1 MTCGSERVRSA
12 LVILAFCARPALAT
26 PADDAFKQG
35 RELFKAGQFA
45 EACTAFAESQR
56 LDPSFGTNF
65 NIAQC
70 SEKVGKLATALAIY
84 RDLAANDTNPT
95 RKAAA
100 ADLAAALAPRVP
112 AFELKIE
119 PRPPSL
125 EVLVDGAPCPACAQG
140 PFPVDVGPH
149 TIVVRAPTF
158 RDATATATAVESK
171 ATSVVFRLDPAT
183 TVPAAPVEP
192 PADDPG
198 PPASG
203 SSRKRLGVYT
213 TIGGGAVL
221 VTGVVFGVLARSK
234 WSEAKDVCGGSTTCA
249 DPLDTARASELGD
262 AARTRANL
270 STGLVIAGGVVAAI
284 GVVLY
289 VTSPTETAV
298 RVAGHA
304 SGDSAGV
311 TLSGRF

>member
-1 MTCGSERVRSA
+1 VTCGSERVRYA
-12 LVILAFCARPALAT
+12 LVILAVTARPALAT

-35 RELFKAGQFA
+35 RELFKAGKFA

-112 AFELKIE
+112 SLQLQLE
-119 PRPPSL
+119 PRPTGL
-125 EVLVDGAPCPACAQG
+125 EVQLDGAPCPACAQG

-149 TIVVRAPTF
+149 TIVVRAPGF
-158 RDATATATAVESK
+158 REATTTATAVESK
-171 ATSVVFRLDPAT
+171 ATGVRVRLEPSTSTDAPVQPALAAPDPAR
-183 TVPAAPVEP
+183 
-192 PADDPG
+192 
-198 PPASG
+198 SR
-203 SSRKRLGVYT
+203 SSRKRLGLYT
-213 TIGGGAVL
+213 TIGGSAVL
-221 VTGVVFGVLARSK
+221 VTGAVFGVLARGK
-234 WSEAKDVCGGSTTCA
+234 WADAKDVCGGRTTCA
-249 DPLDTARASELGD
+249 DPVDTARATELGD
-262 AARTRANL
+262 AARSSANL
-270 STGLVIAGGVVAAI
+270 STALVIAGGVIAAV

-289 VTSPTETAV
+289 VTSPTESAV